1 MQDARAELLSLL
13 VRLSYKEGQFTLS
26 SGAVSEYYIDCR
38 ATTLDAQGALLTGR
52 ILLDMIRENGWEPE
66 AIGGMTLG
74 ADPMVISVAVLS
86 AQEAQGTPRNAIHG
100 FLVRKAEKEHGMQQR
115 VEGFRRRGAKVVV
128 VDDVC
133 TTGGS
138 TIQAIE
144 ATRAAGMEVIGVI
157 CLVQREASGLANIE
171 SVAAPARVLP
181 VFTVADLRERYRLKG
196 A

>member
-1 MQDARAELLSLL
+1 MPDARSELLSLL
-13 VRLSYKEGQFTLS
+13 VRLSYKEGHFTLS
-26 SGAVSEYYIDCR
+26 SGATSNYYIDCR
-38 ATTLDAQGALLTGR
+38 ATTLNAHGALLTGR
-52 ILLDMIRENGWEPE
+52 VVLDLIRQQSWHPD

-74 ADPMVISVAVLS
+74 ADPIVISTSVLS
-86 AQEAQGTPRNAIHG
+86 AQNEAGKPIQG
-100 FLVRKAEKEHGMQQR
+100 FLVRKSEKAHGMQRQ
-115 VEGFRRRGAKVVV
+115 VEGFSQPGAKVVV

-157 CLVQREASGLANIE
+157 CLVARESTGIANIE
-171 SVAAPARVLP
+171 VIAAPAPVLS
-181 VFTVADLRERYRLKG
+181 VFTVDDLRRRYSTQS